1 MKIGYTYILSN
12 NKNTVV
18 YVGVTAN
25 IVKRVYEHKQKLVEG
40 FSKKHKLSK
49 LVYFESFDDIRDAI
63 AREKVI
69 KKWDLDKKLDLI
81 RKENESFSDLYSQIE
96 GL

>member
-69 KKWDLDKKLDLI
+69 KKWDLDEKLDLI
-81 RKENESFSDLYSQIE
+81 RKENKSFSDLYSQIE